1 LKPSRWPTSYRR
13 SAFAGLIAI
22 LSTLLLSV
30 DVHAG
35 AVTTLAT
42 LDATAGAPSPLV
54 EGPDGNYYGTMS
66 GGGTDTSST
75 LPYGTIFRV
84 TPQGVYTTLHVFNGT
99 DGIGPTGLV
108 LAPDGNL
115 YGSAVGGGSLTGAP
129 GSYGGTVFKITTGGT
144 FSVIY
149 NFPQSVSPDLMGG
162 GPTAL
167 ALGADGNLYGITLAG
182 GANGCGA
189 LFRLTLA
196 GVATVVYS
204 YPQIGGSSQPGS
216 PPMTLGGNGYL
227 YGNSNEGFFSLS
239 PAGTYQ
245 NIYALTESQGDQ
257 QTASILRGSDGNLYG
272 AANSDQYNGSGI
284 IFKLVNGLF
293 STLYTF
299 PVAADG
305 STSASNALI
314 DGGDGYFYGTTS
326 SGGQGTCQCGQIF
339 KISPTGVFSS
349 LYYFN
354 GTTDFGDPTTPLVHG
369 SDGYFY
375 GATAQS
381 LYRFDPTAVPP
392 AAISLTFSA
401 PVIALGNVSTLNW
414 DASNASGCTASGAWS
429 GAQPISGSLSVKPTA
444 TGQATYSMTCTGV
457 GGTATTSAT
466 LSVVPPASAA
476 ISISPS
482 TVNVGATATLTW
494 SGNGTCVASGAWGGI
509 VSSSGSLQVIPALSG
524 SFVYT
529 LSCTGQGG
537 LGLASA
543 SATLMVNP
551 LPTVVLTAAPLSIAP
566 GQTAT
571 LTWSSTNATAC
582 VASNGWSGNRAVS
595 GSAVVAPTAVG
606 STRYVLTC
614 TGTGGTSF
622 AGVDIEVAF
631 PIPSVQLTAA
641 PITIISGQSSTLTW
655 SSSNATSCVA
665 SGAWSGNL
673 ATSGMQ
679 TVTPAATGP
688 NTFALSCSGAGGTA
702 TSSVVINAAVPMPS
716 LKITAAPT
724 NLAAGQSSIVTW
736 SSSNATGC
744 VASGAWSGTMAT
756 FGVQTVTPEATG
768 PNTFAL
774 SCSGVAG
781 TIEGSVTVTVA
792 AVPGP
797 TAVLSANTTS
807 ITEGES
813 VALSWSSTNA
823 TDCSAAGDWN
833 GSVSTAGAQMVT
845 PSSVGSDEYV
855 LSCTGPGGA
864 AKESVTISV
873 AAAAPVPPLSS
884 SSKSGGGSVD
894 LAELLSLAG
903 LLVMTR
909 RRAANGC

>member
-13 SAFAGLIAI
+13 SAFAGLIAV

-75 LPYGTIFRV
+75 VPYGTIFRV

-272 AANSDQYNGSGI
+272 AANSIPSNGSSI

-326 SGGQGTCQCGQIF
+326 SGGQGTCRCGQIF
-339 KISPTGVFSS
+339 KISATGVFSS

-354 GTTDFGDPTTPLVHG
+354 GTTDFGYPTTPLVHG

-381 LYRFDPTAVPP
+381 LYRFDPTAVLP
-392 AAISLTFSA
+392 AAIALTFSA
-401 PVIALGNVSTLNW
+401 PVIALGNVSTLSW

-429 GAQPISGSLSVKPTA
+429 GAQPVTGSLTAKPTA
-444 TGQATYSMTCTGV
+444 VGQGLYTLTCTGV
-457 GGTATTSAT
+457 GGTATTTASLVT
-466 LSVVPPASAA
+466 VPPASAA
-476 ISISPS
+476 ISISPT
-482 TVNVGATATLTW
+482 TVNMDGTATLSW
-494 SGNGTCVASGAWGGI
+494 SGNGSCVGSGAWSGG
-509 VSSSGSLQVIPALSG
+509 VATPGSEQVTALASGPS
-524 SFVYT
+524 VYT
-529 LSCTGQGG
+529 LTCTGQGG
-537 LGLASA
+537 FGMATA

-551 LPTVVLTAAPLSIAP
+551 LPTVTFTAAPQSIAP
-566 GQTAT
+566 GQSAT
-571 LTWSSTNATAC
+571 LTWSSTHATAC
-582 VASNGWSGNRAVS
+582 VASNGWNGNLAVS
-595 GSAVVAPTAVG
+595 GASTVAPTALG
-606 STRYVLTC
+606 TTTYVITC
-614 TGTGGTSF
+614 TGVGGTASSS
-622 AGVDIEVAF
+622 VSVNVV
-631 PIPSVQLTAA
+631 IPLPSMNMTVNPTQ
-641 PITIISGQSSTLTW
+641 ITVGQSST
-655 SSSNATSCVA
+655 
-665 SGAWSGNL
+665 
-673 ATSGMQ
+673 
-679 TVTPAATGP
+679 
-688 NTFALSCSGAGGTA
+688 
-702 TSSVVINAAVPMPS
+702 
-716 LKITAAPT
+716 
-724 NLAAGQSSIVTW
+724 VTW
-736 SSSNATGC
+736 SSSYATSC
-744 VASGAWSGTMAT
+744 TATGAWSGTMPT
-756 FGVQTVTPEATG
+756 SGTQTVTPATPG
-768 PNTFAL
+768 PNIFYL
-774 SCSGVAG
+774 SCGGAG
-781 TIEGSVTVTVA
+781 GTRDDSVTVTVA
-792 AVPGP
+792 AAPPPSP
-797 TAVLSANTTS
+797 TPT
-807 ITEGES
+807 
-813 VALSWSSTNA
+813 VALSASATTISVGQTVQLAWSSTNA
-823 TDCSAAGDWN
+823 TSCSASGDWS
-833 GSVSTAGAQMVT
+833 GSLSTSGSLALT
-845 PSSVGSDEYV
+845 PTTIGSDKYS
-855 LSCTGPGGA
+855 LSCTGQGGTA
-864 AKESVTISV
+864 TESVTIT
-873 AAAAPVPPLSS
+873 AAASTPAPTPTPTISS
-884 SSKSGGGSVD
+884 SRASGGGSVD